1 MNWFRKLIG
10 DNSADELEE
19 AKGRNERA
27 RKDLREV
34 MDSVLP
40 REIIDVDDML
50 RGNKQDARS

>member
-1 MNWFRKLIG
+1 MNWLRNLIR
-10 DNSADELEE
+10 DETRDELEK

-50 RGNKQDARS
+50 RGNCRL